1 MMSLL
6 KRAIPALALF
16 LLVPQAQASLPG
28 VVSHVLPDGGQ
39 SWSLPVQTLL
49 FLTLLGFIPAL
60 LLMTTSFTRIIIVL
74 GLLRNALGTP
84 SAPPNQ
90 VLLGLALFL
99 TFFVMSPVFDK
110 VYEDAYRPFSED
122 KISLETALDR
132 GTAPLRTFMLGQTR
146 ENDLA
151 LFARIAKVGEIQE
164 AKDVPM
170 RILIPPLSPVS

>member
-122 KISLETALDR
+122 KISLETAL
-132 GTAPLRTFMLGQTR
+132 
-146 ENDLA
+146 
-151 LFARIAKVGEIQE
+151 
-164 AKDVPM
+164 
-170 RILIPPLSPVS
+170 